1 MHAVACVK
9 QVPRTHAVSIDPETN
24 TLDRSGVESEINP
37 LDLHA
42 VEAAAGLAERC
53 GGRATAVS
61 MGPPQAAEAVR
72 EALAR
77 GCSRGILLSDGAF
90 AGSDSYATSKALAL
104 AVRRLDDVDLVLCG
118 KQATDGDTGQ
128 VGPGLAAHLDWR
140 QAAYVREIREVGED
154 ELTACCQA
162 DRGVEVRRVP
172 LPAVLTV
179 LKDLNRPRFPSLVD
193 CMEARRADV
202 ETWTA
207 AELGGEAAALGLD
220 GSPTRVQRVFSP
232 SREAG
237 GVVWDDPPDEAA
249 RKLADALEDEALI

>member
-24 TLDRSGVESEINP
+24 TLDRSGVESKINP

-42 VEAAAGLAERC
+42 VEAAAELAERC
-53 GGRATAVS
+53 GGRATALS
-61 MGPPQAAEAVR
+61 MGPPQADETVR

-77 GCSRGILLSDGAF
+77 GCSRGILLSDAAF
-90 AGSDSYATSKALAL
+90 AGSDSYATSKTLAF
-104 AVRRLDDVDLVLCG
+104 AVRRLDDVDVVLCG

-128 VGPGLAAHLDWR
+128 VGPGLAAHLGWH
-140 QAAYVREIREVGED
+140 QAAYVREIQEISDD
-154 ELTACCQA
+154 ELTVCCQA
-162 DRGVEVRRVP
+162 DRGVEIRRVP

-193 CMEARRADV
+193 CMEARRAQV

-207 AELGGEAAALGLD
+207 EKLNAGDVKLGLD

-232 SREAG
+232 SRDSG
-237 GVVWDDPPDEAA
+237 GVVWDDAPGEAA
-249 RKLADALEDEALI
+249 RKLADALEDEGLI